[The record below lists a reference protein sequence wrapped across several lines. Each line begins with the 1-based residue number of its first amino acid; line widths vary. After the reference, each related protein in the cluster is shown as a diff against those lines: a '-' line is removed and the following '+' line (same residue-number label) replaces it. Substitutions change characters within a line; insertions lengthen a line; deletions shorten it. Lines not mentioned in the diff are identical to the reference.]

1 LPVPLAILGLGGVG
15 RALLRQV
22 LETRD
27 GLARRTGLLLRPV
40 ALADSLVALSDPAG
54 LADALLEAA
63 LRAKDAGGGL
73 DHLPGSSARDGLSIP
88 PRTVVLDLTAST
100 DTAPLLQA
108 ALANGG
114 AVVLAN
120 KLGLT
125 RPYAESQFL
134 YESRRV
140 RYEATVGAG
149 LPVIATLATL
159 LDTGDRLVEAQ
170 GVLSGTLA
178 YLASQ
183 LEENVPYSAAVA
195 RARALGYTEPD
206 PREDL
211 SGRDVARKALIMAR
225 TAGWPLEMAD
235 LQVEALYPPTLSE
248 LSIADFL
255 DRASALDGDYAARIA
270 AARERGEVLRY
281 VARVTPSG
289 GSVGLLSV
297 PRTSGLAALR
307 GTSNHIAFTTD
318 RYRDEPLVLSG
329 PGAGVEV
336 TAAGVLGDVIALV
349 LGGWLEED

>member
-1 LPVPLAILGLGGVG
+1 
-15 RALLRQV
+15 
-22 LETRD
+22 
-27 GLARRTGLLLRPV
+27 
-40 ALADSLVALSDPAG
+40 
-54 LADALLEAA
+54 
-63 LRAKDAGGGL
+63 
-73 DHLPGSSARDGLSIP
+73 
-88 PRTVVLDLTAST
+88 
-100 DTAPLLQA
+100 
-108 ALANGG
+108 
-114 AVVLAN
+114 
-120 KLGLT
+120 
-125 RPYAESQFL
+125 
-134 YESRRV
+134 
-140 RYEATVGAG
+140 
-149 LPVIATLATL
+149 
-159 LDTGDRLVEAQ
+159 
-170 GVLSGTLA
+170 
-178 YLASQ
+178 
-183 LEENVPYSAAVA
+183 
-195 RARALGYTEPD
+195 
-206 PREDL
+206 
-211 SGRDVARKALIMAR
+211 
-225 TAGWPLEMAD
+225 MAD